1 MAVSGTQERACLL
14 IADISGY
21 TDYLQGVE
29 LDHAQDVI
37 ADLMSALVNPLRPMF
52 RLNKLEG
59 DAAFLYSPSENVDG
73 SALLDMVEDS
83 YFSFRRR
90 VRSIERATTC
100 KCGACSLIPRL
111 DLKMIAHQGTVAHQE
126 MLGLD
131 ELVGPD
137 VVLIHRMLKN
147 DVEDATGTRAYAM
160 LTDAVVRATALEP
173 DLLDMVRFESEFAD
187 VGNQVSWILDLD
199 RAWRREQARRRV
211 YVAPEDSVFTIDY
224 FVADVDSSH
233 AWQYLTQAD
242 LRLQWEVGYE
252 DVIEFVEG
260 RRGVGS
266 ETHCVHGEGVIKEE
280 VVDWRPPNYVTY
292 RGTFHT
298 GLPFVVTDEVLET
311 EGGVTLRKNVQPAT
325 ADDRDAVHGIME
337 EFRPLVSQWFPAMEK
352 MLKTDLASRAAPP
365 EPEIPQPDEEA
376 RLASSVG

>member
-1 MAVSGTQERACLL
+1 MSVSGTQERACLL

-21 TDYLQGVE
+21 TEYLQDVE

-37 ADLMSALVNPLRPMF
+37 ADLITALVNPLRPMF

-59 DAAFLYSPSENVDG
+59 DAAFLYSPTENVDG

-111 DLKMIAHQGTVAHQE
+111 DLKMIVHQGTVAHQE

-147 DVEDATGTRAYAM
+147 DVEEATGTRAYAM

-173 DLLDMVRFESEFAD
+173 ELLDMVNFESEFAN
-187 VGNQVSWILDLD
+187 VGTQVSWILDLD
-199 RAWRREQARRRV
+199 RAWKKEQARRRV
-211 YVAPEDSVFTIDY
+211 YVAPEDSVFTIDH
-224 FVADVDSSH
+224 FMPDVDSSH

-252 DVIEFVEG
+252 DVIEIVEG

-280 VVDWRPPNYVTY
+280 VVDWRPPKYVTY

-298 GLPFVVTDEVLET
+298 GVPFVVTDEVLET
-311 EGGVTLRKNVQPAT
+311 EGGVTLRKNVRSTT
-325 ADDRDAVHGIME
+325 AEHRDAVQEMME
-337 EFRPLVSQWFPAMEK
+337 AFRPFVVQWFPAMEE
-352 MLKTDLASRAAPP
+352 MLKADLDSNVAPL
-365 EPEIPQPDEEA
+365 EPELPEPDEET
-376 RLASSVG
+376 RLASSVA

>member
-37 ADLMSALVNPLRPMF
+37 ADLMTALVNPLRPMF
-52 RLNKLEG
+52 LLNKLEG

-111 DLKMIAHQGTVAHQE
+111 DLKIIAHQGTVAHQE

-147 DVEDATGTRAYAM
+147 DVEEATGTRAYAM
-160 LTDAVVRATALEP
+160 LTAAVVRATALEP
-173 DLLDMVRFESEFAD
+173 ELLDMVRFESEFAD

-199 RAWRREQARRRV
+199 RAWRKEQARRRV
-211 YVAPEDSVFTIDY
+211 YVAPEDSVFTIDH
-224 FVADVDSSH
+224 FMADVDSSH

-280 VVDWRPPNYVTY
+280 VVDWRPPSYVTY
-292 RGTFHT
+292 KGTFHT
-298 GLPFVVTDEVLET
+298 GVPFVVTDEVLET
-311 EGGVTLRKNVQPAT
+311 EGGVTLRKNVQSAT
-325 ADDRDAVHGIME
+325 ADHRDAVREIME

-352 MLKTDLASRAAPP
+352 MLKADLASMPAPA
-365 EPEIPQPDEEA
+365 EPELAQPDEGA
-376 RLASSVG
+376 RLATSVG